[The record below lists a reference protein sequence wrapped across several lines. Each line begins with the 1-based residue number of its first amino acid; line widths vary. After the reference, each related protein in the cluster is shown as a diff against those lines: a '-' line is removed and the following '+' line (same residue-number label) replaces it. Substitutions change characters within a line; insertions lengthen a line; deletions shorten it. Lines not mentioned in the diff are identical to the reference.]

1 LSPNLFTLIS
11 VDSHARLSNTLYH
24 IDQHIDRHLSQ
35 SLMVSEAIALAGT
48 DQDGQQYGGKVL
60 AKDRSAD
67 ATASELIGDELRR

>member
-1 LSPNLFTLIS
+1 
-11 VDSHARLSNTLYH
+11 
-24 IDQHIDRHLSQ
+24 
-35 SLMVSEAIALAGT
+35 MVSEAIALGGT